1 MSERNGDGEL
11 DHRMISTSRILVIE
25 DEPAIADTLM
35 YALRTEGFAPEWC
48 ATGRE
53 GLAAF
58 ARESCALVILDVGLP
73 DMSGFDLCRELRT
86 RASVPVLF
94 LTARSGE
101 IDRVVGLELGGDD
114 YVTKPFSPREVTARV
129 RAILRR
135 TQEVRAQSHELTEP
149 ETAKPVWHLL
159 NDKGSGNVGLKVD
172 VECKL
177 ATWGGVGL
185 ELTRYEF
192 RLLAVLASRPGR
204 VWSRDELMSR
214 VWEDPGASLDR
225 TVDAHIKTVRAK
237 LRAIAG
243 DAVELIQTHRGEGYS
258 LRAGVVAVRSS

>member
-1 MSERNGDGEL
+1 MS
-11 DHRMISTSRILVIE
+11 TAARILVIE
-25 DEPAIADTLM
+25 DEPAIADTLL

-48 ATGRE
+48 ATGRA

-58 ARESCALVILDVGLP
+58 AREDAVLVILDVGLP

-86 RASVPVLF
+86 RATVPVLF
-94 LTARSGE
+94 LTARSTE

-135 TQEVRAQSHELTEP
+135 TQAGAAAAGTTLATVNEITPNAAH
-149 ETAKPVWHLL
+149 A
-159 NDKGSGNVGLKVD
+159 GLAVD
-172 VECKL
+172 EECKR

-192 RLLAVLASRPGR
+192 RLLAVLASRRGR
-204 VWSRDELMSR
+204 VWSRDELMTR

-225 TVDAHIKTVRAK
+225 TVDAHIKTLRAK
-237 LRAIAG
+237 LRSAAVEAG
-243 DAVELIQTHRGEGYS
+243 ELIQTHRGEGYS
-258 LRAGVVAVRSS
+258 LRGA